1 MKAAPF
7 DYVRPATVGEA
18 VAALAEAG
26 DDAKVLAGGQSLVP
40 VLAMRLGRPT
50 LLVDI
55 NAVEGLDDLSL
66 ADDTLH
72 VGATVRQRRVEHDPA
87 AAAVP
92 LLAMAL
98 PWIGHRELRSRG
110 TVCGSLAHA
119 DPAAELPAVAACL
132 NATLE
137 IAAPSGPRT
146 VDARDFFLAPLT
158 TVLAPDELLLAA
170 HFPAATPGDGFA
182 FAELSRRHGD
192 YALTGIAVH
201 VRHMPSGEVQ
211 EAVLAAFA
219 ISSRPV
225 VIDIT
230 NHLTAALADAGSGE
244 PAADLVRALTTPMS
258 AVADELVDTSGDMH
272 ASTAYRRRLFTHL
285 AARELANAHLR
296 AKADPVREPTGVR
309 SSPGGSRTSS
319 AARTSSA
326 PARKCLASQGAVTE
340 MTVNGKQVTVTA
352 PPRMTLAD
360 ALRDRLGLT
369 GTHIGCEH
377 GICGM
382 CTVLV
387 DGQAARSCLLF
398 ACQLDGA
405 EVLTVEGL
413 GRPGELHPLQQAFGR
428 HHALQCGF
436 CTPGFLLSAYDLL
449 RHRPEVRQDELAAE
463 LSGVLCRCTGYRNIL
478 SAVAEVARTHP
489 DGLPAPLNCAGT
501 ALRHRRRGHGRRRHR
516 RGGIRGRRRGDRSGW
531 AGGGRHGDGR
541 QRAGRGGSGGRG
553 GRGDGRRRAPGHRRR
568 RARRGGHR
576 QGRAW

>member
-1 MKAAPF
+1 MKTAPF
-7 DYVRPATVGEA
+7 DYARPATIAEA
-18 VAALAEAG
+18 VAALASADEEG
-26 DDAKVLAGGQSLVP
+26 KVLAGGQSLVP
-40 VLAMRLGRPT
+40 VLAMRLGRPAV
-50 LLVDI
+50 LVDI
-55 NAVEGLDDLSL
+55 NAVVGLDELSL
-66 ADDTLH
+66 TDDTLN
-72 VGATVRQRRVEHDPA
+72 VGATVRQRRAEHDPLT
-87 AAAVP
+87 AAVP
-92 LLAMAL
+92 LLGMAL

-132 NATLE
+132 NATLD
-137 IAAPSGPRT
+137 IAGPSGRRT
-146 VDARDFFLAPLT
+146 VSARDFFTAPLT

-170 HFPAATPGDGFA
+170 HFPAARPGDGFA

-192 YALTGIAVH
+192 YALTGVAVR
-201 VRHMPSGEVQ
+201 VRHTPSGEVQ
-211 EAVLAAFA
+211 RAVLAAFG

-225 VIDIT
+225 THDVTDL
-230 NHLTAALADAGSGE
+230 LTAALPDSGSGA
-244 PAADLVRALTTPMS
+244 PAETLVRALTAPMS
-258 AVADELVDTSGDMH
+258 ALADELVDTPGDMH
-272 ASTAYRRRLFTHL
+272 ASNAYRRRLFTHL
-285 AARELANAHLR
+285 AARELAQAHLR
-296 AKADPVREPTGVR
+296 AKADPVRSTNGVR
-309 SSPGGSRTSS
+309 SSPGVERTSS
-319 AARTSSA
+319 AAPRTSSA
-326 PARKCLASQGAVTE
+326 APRTCPANQSAITE

-360 ALRDRLGLT
+360 ALRDRLGMK
-369 GTHIGCEH
+369 GTHVGCEH

-449 RHRPEVRQDELAAE
+449 RHRPEVTEDELAAE

-489 DGLPAPLNCAGT
+489 DGLPAPLNCAG
-501 ALRHRRRGHGRRRHR
+501 H
-516 RGGIRGRRRGDRSGW
+516 
-531 AGGGRHGDGR
+531 
-541 QRAGRGGSGGRG
+541 
-553 GRGDGRRRAPGHRRR
+553 
-568 RARRGGHR
+568 RART
-576 QGRAW
+576 